1 MMLRNMEFFK
11 DRKIV
16 IATKHS
22 KEKAMGAFLS
32 SLGLE
37 YFVPEDFDTDTFGTF
52 TREVSRAG
60 NQLEAARKKAME
72 AMKYTG
78 ADIAIASEGSFGPDP
93 EMPFVS
99 SNLELVLLVDVKH
112 GVEVAGHYRTGDT
125 NFSQEKV
132 SSLQEAIDFAKK
144 VGFPEYGVIV
154 RKNEKS
160 KNIYKDIVSWKDFEN
175 TVTKLLSKP
184 FTKKIF
190 LETDMRAHRN
200 PTRMR
205 NIQLAMEDLMKN
217 VTSTCPGCRMFGYTV
232 SEYIPGLPCRLC
244 KQPTDIPKSVLYE
257 CAKCGNREEKNIEDP
272 QFSDPEQCQ
281 YCNP

>member
-1 MMLRNMEFFK
+1 MDFFK
-11 DRKIV
+11 GRKIV
-16 IATKHS
+16 VATKHS
-22 KEKAMGAFLS
+22 KEKAMGSLLF

-37 YFVPEDFDTDTFGTF
+37 YFVPENFDTDAYGTF
-52 TREVSRAG
+52 TREVSRVG
-60 NQLEAARKKAME
+60 NQLEAARKKAIE

-78 ADIAIASEGSFGPDP
+78 VDIAIASEGSFGSDP
-93 EMPFVS
+93 AMPLVS
-99 SNLELVLLVDVKH
+99 SNLELVLLVDKKY
-112 GVEVAGHYRTGDT
+112 GVEVRGHSRTGDT
-125 NFSQEKV
+125 NFLYEKV
-132 SSLQEAIDFAKK
+132 SSLEEAIDFAKK
-144 VGFPEYGVIV
+144 VGFPGHGVIV

-160 KNIYKDIVSWKDFEN
+160 KEIYKDIVSWQDFEN
-175 TVTKLLSKP
+175 IVTKLLAKP

-217 VTSTCPGCRMFGYTV
+217 ITSTCPKCYMFGYVT

-244 KQPTDIPKSVLYE
+244 RQPTDIAKSVLYE
-257 CAKCGNREEKNIEDP
+257 CIKCGNKEEKNIEGP
-272 QFSDPEQCQ
+272 QFVEPGQCQ

>member
-1 MMLRNMEFFK
+1 MDFFRG
-11 DRKIV
+11 RKIV
-16 IATKHS
+16 IATKHG
-22 KEKAMGAFLS
+22 KEKAMGNLLD

-37 YFVPEDFDTDTFGTF
+37 YFVPENFDTDVFGTF

-60 NQLEAARKKAME
+60 NQLEAARKKAIE

-78 ADIAIASEGSFGPDP
+78 VNIAIASEGSFGPDP
-93 EMPFVS
+93 EIPFAT
-99 SNLELVLLVDVKH
+99 SNLELVLLVDAKH
-112 GVEVAGHYRTGDT
+112 GIEVRGHSRTGDT
-125 NFSQEKV
+125 NFLYEQV
-132 SSLQEAIDFAKK
+132 SSLEGAIDFAKR
-144 VGFPEYGVIV
+144 VGFPEHGVIV

-160 KNIYKDIVSWKDFEN
+160 KEIYKYIVSWEEFEHI
-175 TVTKLLSKP
+175 VTKLLSKS

-217 VTSTCPGCRMFGYTV
+217 LANTCPICHMFGYSVT
-232 SEYIPGLPCRLC
+232 EYVRGLPCGLC
-244 KQPTDIPKSVLYE
+244 KQPTDIAKSVVYE
-257 CAKCGNREEKNIEDP
+257 CSTCGNREEKSIEGP
-272 QFSDPEQCQ
+272 QFADSAQCQ

>member
-1 MMLRNMEFFK
+1 MIGMDFFK

-22 KEKAMGAFLS
+22 KEKAMGTFLS

-37 YFVPEDFDTDTFGTF
+37 YFVPENFDTDEFGTF
-52 TREVSRAG
+52 TREISRAG
-60 NQLEAARKKAME
+60 NQLEAAKKKAIE

-78 ADIAIASEGSFGPDP
+78 TDIAIASEGSFGPDP
-93 EMPFVS
+93 AMPFVS
-99 SNLELVLLVDVKH
+99 SNLELVLLVDKKH
-112 GVEVAGHYRTGDT
+112 GIEVRGHSRTGDT
-125 NFSQEKV
+125 NFLYEKV
-132 SSLQEAIDFAKK
+132 SSLEEAIDFAKK
-144 VGFPEYGVIV
+144 IGFPEHGVIV

-160 KNIYKDIVSWKDFEN
+160 KEIYKDVVSWKDFEN
-175 TVTKLLSKP
+175 IVTKLLSKP

-205 NIQLAMEDLMKN
+205 NIQLAMEDLVKN
-217 VTSTCPGCRMFGYTV
+217 IASICPECHMFGYAT

-244 KQPTDIPKSVLYE
+244 KQPTDIGKAVLYE
-257 CAKCGNREEKNIEDP
+257 CAKCGNKEEKNIGGLLFAEP
-272 QFSDPEQCQ
+272 GQCN